1 MCTSDIRSYKQPVC
15 RLKKSLLFLSLVFSP
30 EPSPI
35 CLTKMKC
42 LYSPWTAHLEFSLI
56 SLDLGK
62 HYYNSQ
68 GTCESA
74 LACRTLVSVLSFLP
88 IEDTANPVKY
98 QGLPGQPGSTI
109 IGEREIQGSCACHRE
124 GGNEGRK
131 EANAVH
137 VVIAAAVWQCHHDEG
152 VCFHRRGLWGGGS
165 WDKTSCSSLEWGKTC
180 LGLCKGRNLK
190 IQAEWPSCWLILHG
204 GTKKVIKRSQCSCS
218 KAFTHP
224 QLQCSCRMQLSLKGK
239 GCPFSDQDWYV
250 FFPYLPTLERDTHV

>member
-1 MCTSDIRSYKQPVC
+1 MNEQTPNKSLTATSVPSFMCTSDIRSYKQPVC

-74 LACRTLVSVLSFLP
+74 LACRTLASVLSFLP

-98 QGLPGQPGSTI
+98 QGLPGQPGST

-137 VVIAAAVWQCHHDEG
+137 VVIAAAV
-152 VCFHRRGLWGGGS
+152 
-165 WDKTSCSSLEWGKTC
+165 
-180 LGLCKGRNLK
+180 
-190 IQAEWPSCWLILHG
+190 
-204 GTKKVIKRSQCSCS
+204 
-218 KAFTHP
+218 
-224 QLQCSCRMQLSLKGK
+224 
-239 GCPFSDQDWYV
+239 
-250 FFPYLPTLERDTHV
+250 